1 MNKGKLLKVERQT
14 REPGQDMYAL
24 PLTITEDFI
33 PSFRLVAYYT
43 FINNNGQREV
53 VADSVWVDVK
63 DSCVGKVSFRS
74 LPLHP
79 SWHPRLASAHSVL
92 CLSPALW
99 VGSPTEAHLLHFQL
113 LLSPPLFQP
122 HYLPPCWPFRLQ
134 SVCLHR
140 CPFLTST
147 ARTLPWADC

>member
-24 PLTITEDFI
+24 PLTVTEDFI

-79 SWHPRLASAHSVL
+79 SWHPRLASAHPVSASLQPSGWGPQPRPIFSISSSFSPHLCFSLTISLPAGLSAFSLSV
-92 CLSPALW
+92 
-99 VGSPTEAHLLHFQL
+99 
-113 LLSPPLFQP
+113 
-122 HYLPPCWPFRLQ
+122 
-134 SVCLHR
+134 
-140 CPFLTST
+140 ST
-147 ARTLPWADC
+147 VAPS